1 MIKSELLQRISLT
14 SPHLH
19 QRDVEKVVNAILD
32 EITVA
37 MAQGDRVELRG
48 FGTFGVKTW
57 RARTARNPRTGA
69 LVEVRQK
76 RFPFFR
82 TGKEMRERVNKLT
95 QS

>member
-37 MAQGDRVELRG
+37 MARGDRVELRG

-57 RARTARNPRTGA
+57 RLGPPVIPE
-69 LVEVRQK
+69 LEHWS
-76 RFPFFR
+76 RFGRSASRFSEPGR
-82 TGKEMRERVNKLT
+82 RCG
-95 QS
+95 SA